1 MFEIISAIYTFW
13 NYAGDIGKLKKI
25 FFVFSKY
32 FKFLKWYC
40 KNPEVKIKY
49 NRLFSAKKEN
59 NSIEKIYNA
68 LIKKGKKFGNS
79 FLKTNNTLEF
89 ELLNSKWNYR
99 VYIDELNPSS
109 QNIIFETKYISF
121 FPLRKFKKLNE
132 ITTEFNELYETIS
145 NPFKISQNN
154 KTISVEIQ
162 EIVNKNRKFEKFEK
176 MNAEI
181 SFKGNKIQINN
192 YNGTEH
198 GEFLLFFIMKWLTE
212 YRIP

>member
-1 MFEIISAIYTFW
+1 MFEVISAVYTFW

-25 FFVFSKY
+25 FFVLSKY
-32 FKFLKWYC
+32 FKFLKWYY

-49 NRLFSAKKEN
+49 NRLFNTKKEN
-59 NSIEKIYNA
+59 NSIEKIYNS
-68 LIKKGKKFGNS
+68 LIKEGKKFGNS

-99 VYIDELNPSS
+99 IYIDELNPSS

-132 ITTEFNELYETIS
+132 ITTEFNELYEIIS

-162 EIVNKNRKFEKFEK
+162 EVINKNKKLEKFEK

-181 SFKGNKIQINN
+181 SFKGNKFVAAKD
-192 YNGTEH
+192 ERS
-198 GEFLLFFIMKWLTE
+198 EE
-212 YRIP
+212 